1 VIQFGN
7 FDHAEQIAKAARIY
21 FNPLCD
27 VCISRSKDDK
37 LLGGVIFQQFT
48 GMSITIHV
56 AAFDPH
62 WINPDMLWITFHY
75 PFEQLKVKKIFGQVP
90 QDNSRALEFDRKLGF
105 KIETIIRDVY
115 PDGDMVLLSMYRE
128 DCRWLRLK
136 PRSFVSG
143 D

>member
-1 VIQFGN
+1 MIQFGN
-7 FDHAEQIAKAARIY
+7 HDHAIQISKAARIH
-21 FNPLCD
+21 FNPACD
-27 VCISRSKDDK
+27 VCISRSHDDK

-48 GMSITIHV
+48 GASITIHV

-105 KIETIIRDVY
+105 KVETIIRDVY

-128 DCRWLRLK
+128 DCRWLKLK

-143 D
+143 G